1 MKLNYRDKVLL
12 ISVLVILV
20 WVAGVMLFIKPAFD
34 DLNDANATY
43 DSKVMELEDKK
54 DQIKADEDLPERV
67 TKAYDEVTTLAGNF
81 YKKLTTDEVSETIDN
96 LLDADNITND
106 SLSISSYSSVVLST
120 IVPQST
126 EVNTEIDNIV
136 SGNASDG
143 DAAAAATTEDT
154 SVTVP
159 SYTVSFGFT
168 CKFSDLK
175 SFLDKLTTNN
185 EKSLVV
191 ANCTITDVNESEIQ
205 GTMSMVLMMMPEI
218 QNPLEADKADKASDS
233 SSDAE

>member
-20 WVAGVMLFIKPAFD
+20 WVAGVMLFIKPAFE

-136 SGNASDG
+136 SGNPAEG
-143 DAAAAATTEDT
+143 EAAAAATEDT

-191 ANCTITDVNESEIQ
+191 SNCTITDVNESEVQ
-205 GTMSMVLMMMPEI
+205 GTMSMVLMMMPQI
-218 QNPLEADKADKASDS
+218 QNPLEADNADSAADS
-233 SSDAE
+233 SSTAE